1 MITELFKSKKK
12 LNKSINQDE
21 AISYGAPVFAESKD
35 LDKIA
40 SLNDLILL
48 MFYLNLKEYEY
59 KEELWQKLLIK
70 ILLFLVLIKEDLLIL
85 EII

>member
-21 AISYGAPVFAESKD
+21 AISYGAAVFAESKD

-40 SLNDLILL
+40 SLNDLIVT
-48 MFYLNLKEYEY
+48 N
-59 KEELWQKLLIK
+59 
-70 ILLFLVLIKEDLLIL
+70 VLPKS
-85 EII
+85 